1 MTIIVTYLL
10 VFMAG
15 PLLYWALVR
24 QDPDAGHF
32 ARLAALVIALI
43 GVAYLVPLGAGEA
56 WQTWEY
62 FGVVIL
68 LVLWL
73 AWIAVAAMCVLAVRR
88 RIDKG
93 PALRGAVAL
102 GAIAT
107 TLPWFGLHLAQMVAQ

>member
-1 MTIIVTYLL
+1 MIIIATYLL
-10 VFMAG
+10 VFVAG

-24 QDPDAGHF
+24 QDPDAGYF
-32 ARLAALVIALI
+32 AQLAALVIVLI
-43 GVAYLVPLGAGEA
+43 GFAYLVPLGAGEA

-62 FGVVIL
+62 FDVVIL

-102 GAIAT
+102 GAIST